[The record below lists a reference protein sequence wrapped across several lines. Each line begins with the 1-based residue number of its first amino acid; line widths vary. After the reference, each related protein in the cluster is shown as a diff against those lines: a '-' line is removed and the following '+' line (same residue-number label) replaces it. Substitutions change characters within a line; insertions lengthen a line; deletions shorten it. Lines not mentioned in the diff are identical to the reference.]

1 MTSIHT
7 AYGGTLSLTTS
18 PMTVGW
24 IFSIPSKGGQA
35 ITAEAVI
42 LRLTTSPMTVGWI
55 FSISFKYEQAIT
67 AESGTLSMLIN
78 GREQRF

>member
-24 IFSIPSKGGQA
+24 IFSISIKYEQA
-35 ITAEAVI
+35 ITAESGT

-55 FSISFKYEQAIT
+55 FSISIKYEQAIT
-67 AESGTLSMLIN
+67 AESGTLRMIIN

>member
-1 MTSIHT
+1 MTSTHA

-24 IFSIPSKGGQA
+24 IFSVLSKGGLA

-42 LRLTTSPMTVGWI
+42 LSLTI
-55 FSISFKYEQAIT
+55 RC
-67 AESGTLSMLIN
+67 
-78 GREQRF
+78 REQKEKEVLLELKK